1 MSQIDKVLNNCKKYL
16 GVKEGSSQHIHIL
29 NVYNNHRPLAR
40 GYTVKPSDA
49 WCMTFISAMFIETSA
64 VAALG
69 LTECGCQEYVNYA
82 RKHNMI
88 VSEPTVGDLAFYDWG
103 GDGVADHVGI
113 IYYRAGNVCNV
124 YEGNKNDSVAV
135 RSIGIKD
142 SRIKCFV
149 RPKYAGPADEYDVNR
164 LSFADS
170 FDGKLAG
177 KYKCKA
183 SDFAAL
189 RYNPYVTDNNM
200 IDEIQPGEYVQNYG
214 YYSNGWLL
222 VVYKGKTGFTNILH
236 FKKEGK

>member
-1 MSQIDKVLNNCKKYL
+1 MSQIDKVLKYCKQNL
-16 GVKEGSSQHIHIL
+16 GVIEGSSAHKHIL
-29 NVYNNHRPLAR
+29 NVYNSHRPLAR
-40 GYTVKPSDA
+40 GYTVKPTDA
-49 WCMTFISAMFIETSA
+49 WCMTFISAMFIEADA

-69 LTECGCQEYVNYA
+69 MTECGCQEYVNYA
-82 RKHNMI
+82 RKNNMI

-135 RSIGIKD
+135 RSIGVKD

-149 RPKYAGPADEYDVNR
+149 RPKYAGPADVYDVNR

-189 RYNPYVTDNNM
+189 RYN
-200 IDEIQPGEYVQNYG
+200 QPGEYVQNYG

>member
-1 MSQIDKVLNNCKKYL
+1 
-16 GVKEGSSQHIHIL
+16 
-29 NVYNNHRPLAR
+29 
-40 GYTVKPSDA
+40 
-49 WCMTFISAMFIETSA
+49 MFIETGA

-88 VSEPTVGDLAFYDWG
+88 VSEPTVGDLIFYDWG
-103 GDGVADHVGI
+103 GDGTADHVGI
-113 IYYRAGNVCNV
+113 VYYRAGNVCNV
-124 YEGNKNDSVAV
+124 YEGNKNDSVAA
-135 RSIGIKD
+135 RSIGVKD

-149 RPKYAGPADEYDVNR
+149 RPKYAVPADAYDVNR

-177 KYKCKA
+177 KYKCTA

-200 IDEIQPGEYVQNYG
+200 IDEVQPGDIVQNYG

-222 VVYKGKTGFTNILH
+222 VMYKGKVGFTNILH
-236 FKKEGK
+236 YKKEGK